1 MITALKPTTPLPP
14 PAGDITGKLQSLP
27 VVCDTVSGAG
37 GGMKCEQTS
46 PRDDKSGSLFM
57 EICFTCRADERLSIS
72 KPKAGIRLYFHVFRF
87 TDDEVLT
94 NIQGVAREIGR
105 IIKDIEPPPAP
116 PLALVLIHT

>member
-1 MITALKPTTPLPP
+1 ML
-14 PAGDITGKLQSLP
+14 
-27 VVCDTVSGAG
+27 
-37 GGMKCEQTS
+37 
-46 PRDDKSGSLFM
+46 M
-57 EICFTCRADERLSIS
+57 EICFTCQAEELQRV
-72 KPKAGIRLYFHVFRF
+72 GFHVFRF